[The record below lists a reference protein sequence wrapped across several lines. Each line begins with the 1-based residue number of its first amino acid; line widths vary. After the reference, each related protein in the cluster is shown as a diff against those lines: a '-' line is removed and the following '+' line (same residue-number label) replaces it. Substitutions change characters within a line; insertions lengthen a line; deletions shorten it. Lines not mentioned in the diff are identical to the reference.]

1 MDKKHAKWYYS
12 VHAFPNK
19 ILWIIKYR
27 WNIYDRYF
35 SRKMDVYEG
44 KFWWIADGIRDGTKS
59 IEWLEHPR
67 GKVGKSGVQA
77 GRKFSRQR
85 VASL

>member
-1 MDKKHAKWYYS
+1 M
-12 VHAFPNK
+12 V
-19 ILWIIKYR
+19 L
-27 WNIYDRYF
+27 
-35 SRKMDVYEG
+35 DVYEG
-44 KFWWIADGIRDGTKS
+44 KFWWIADGIRDETKS